1 MLQAKK
7 EQYKILNRVNNF
19 LEKLCSGNGQQKLFT
34 TSTNTY
40 KRNKIDV
47 DITSDDNDTDFV
59 YVNPG
64 ISRSKLFE

>member
-47 DITSDDNDTDFV
+47 DINSDDNDTDSV